1 MYGYIYITV
10 NLINGKKYIGQHKG
24 TFDSNYLGSGKLI
37 RRAIKKYGKDNFVVS
52 ILEYAPTKEKLNE
65 LEIDYIDKLK
75 KNGVENYNLAKGGN
89 CIGSIYDYMT
99 PEQIEKHKEKISKT
113 PKNRKI
119 EYNEEEL
126 EKRRKRAIERNKSL
140 FMKKICVK
148 RNKDRVW
155 RKETLEKMSR
165 KMTNNKI
172 NSGKKYINKDG
183 IRKMVLKE
191 ELNYYL
197 ENGWNLGMG
206 KRIDVNI
213 DDRGKIESINQEL
226 ETFNAKKLVRRK

>member
-1 MYGYIYITV
+1 
-10 NLINGKKYIGQHKG
+10 
-24 TFDSNYLGSGKLI
+24 
-37 RRAIKKYGKDNFVVS
+37 
-52 ILEYAPTKEKLNE
+52 
-65 LEIDYIDKLK
+65 
-75 KNGVENYNLAKGGN
+75 
-89 CIGSIYDYMT
+89 
-99 PEQIEKHKEKISKT
+99 
-113 PKNRKI
+113 
-119 EYNEEEL
+119 
-126 EKRRKRAIERNKSL
+126 
-140 FMKKICVK
+140 MKKICVK